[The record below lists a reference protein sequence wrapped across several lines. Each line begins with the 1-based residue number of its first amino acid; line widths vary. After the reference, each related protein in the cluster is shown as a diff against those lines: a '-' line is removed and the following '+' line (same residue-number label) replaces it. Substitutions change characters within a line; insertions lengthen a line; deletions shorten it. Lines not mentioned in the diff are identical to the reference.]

1 MILTLAKQV
10 LIMFLLSGVG
20 YIMFRTKKISMEGS
34 KSIGNILIYLSLPCV
49 IINGFLVERTR
60 EALIGLGLSAL
71 AAALML
77 AVAIFVSRIFFK
89 KRT

>member
-20 YIMFRTKKISMEGS
+20 YLMFKTKKIAAEGS

-49 IINGFLVERTR
+49 IINVGKERR
-60 EALIGLGLSAL
+60 KL
-71 AAALML
+71 
-77 AVAIFVSRIFFK
+77 
-89 KRT
+89 